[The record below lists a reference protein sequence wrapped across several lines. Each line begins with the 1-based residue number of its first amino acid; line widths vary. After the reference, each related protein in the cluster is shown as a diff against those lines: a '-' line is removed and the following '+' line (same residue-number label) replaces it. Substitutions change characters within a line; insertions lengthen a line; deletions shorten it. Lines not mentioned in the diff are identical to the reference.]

1 MFKDNSGK
9 NRQAIDKQEG
19 PGIILSCSGV
29 VQWQDRSFWSCLSG
43 FESLP
48 RNFLSLH
55 TVWIRM
61 KIIMDTEY
69 FRADDLITLTQ
80 GEWQELVAS
89 IQNLVQANSALLQ
102 TVSEL
107 MAQRNQ
113 AISQHPASSQPVP
126 PADPYDLRTLNHL
139 LTDPN

>member
-1 MFKDNSGK
+1 
-9 NRQAIDKQEG
+9 
-19 PGIILSCSGV
+19 
-29 VQWQDRSFWSCLSG
+29 
-43 FESLP
+43 
-48 RNFLSLH
+48 
-55 TVWIRM
+55 
-61 KIIMDTEY
+61 MDTEY
-69 FRADDLITLTQ
+69 LRADDLITLTQ

-113 AISQHPASSQPVP
+113 AISQHPTP

-139 LTDPN
+139 LTDTP